1 MSSGYNKIF
10 WGFIFLIF
18 HINLGSIKLLPDFI
32 SYMVIYFGIKELLD
46 EYKLESL
53 KQSANCAS
61 ILIFMAFIRL
71 VINFSIG
78 SEMINNIYFNIIWM
92 NVFNIVE
99 IIMIYKL
106 LVSNNEILKIKN
118 DNLYENYNNKI
129 SMYII
134 IASIITVVNTINM
147 IFYSEVIGGCIVV
160 LALALRLLIIILVR
174 KMHNLLKEA

>member
-1 MSSGYNKIF
+1 MNSGYNKIF

-32 SYMVIYFGIKELLD
+32 SYMVIYFGIKELID
-46 EYKLESL
+46 QYKLESL

-61 ILIFMAFIRL
+61 ILIFIAFIKL
-71 VINFSIG
+71 LITFSIS

-106 LVSNNEILKIKN
+106 LVGSSEILKIKN
-118 DNLYENYNNKI
+118 KYLSNNSFYNYSWKYYKYDILFSSNRGMYSIFSISFKI
-129 SMYII
+129 MDYNIS
-134 IASIITVVNTINM
+134 
-147 IFYSEVIGGCIVV
+147 
-160 LALALRLLIIILVR
+160 
-174 KMHNLLKEA
+174 

>member
-1 MSSGYNKIF
+1 
-10 WGFIFLIF
+10 
-18 HINLGSIKLLPDFI
+18 
-32 SYMVIYFGIKELLD
+32 
-46 EYKLESL
+46 
-53 KQSANCAS
+53 
-61 ILIFMAFIRL
+61 MAFIRL

-106 LVSNNEILKIKN
+106 LVSNNEILNIKN
-118 DNLYENYNNKI
+118 NNLYENYNNKI

-134 IASIITVVNTINM
+134 IASIITVGNTINM
-147 IFYSEVIGGCIVV
+147 IFYSEVIGGCIVL
-160 LALALRLLIIILVR
+160 LALALRLWIIMLVR

>member
-1 MSSGYNKIF
+1 
-10 WGFIFLIF
+10 
-18 HINLGSIKLLPDFI
+18 
-32 SYMVIYFGIKELLD
+32 MVIYFGIKELLD

-160 LALALRLLIIILVR
+160 LALALRLLIIMLVR

>member
-1 MSSGYNKIF
+1 MTTGYNKIF
-10 WGFIFLIF
+10 WGFIFLTF
-18 HINLGSIKLLPDFI
+18 NINLGSIKLLPDFI
-32 SYMVIYFGIKELLD
+32 SYIIIYFGIKELLE
-46 EYKLESL
+46 EYNLGSL
-53 KQSANCAS
+53 KKASNCDS
-61 ILIFMAFIRL
+61 VLIFMAFIRL

-106 LVSNNEILKIKN
+106 LVSNNEILNIKN
-118 DNLYENYNNKI
+118 NNLCENYNNKI

-134 IASIITVVNTINM
+134 IASIITVGNTINM
-147 IFYSEVIGGCIVV
+147 IFYSEVIGGCIVL
-160 LALALRLLIIILVR
+160 LALALRLWIIMLVR

>member
-147 IFYSEVIGGCIVV
+147 IFKNKKISY
-160 LALALRLLIIILVR
+160 LRANKKINNKLR
-174 KMHNLLKEA
+174 KS

>member
-160 LALALRLLIIILVR
+160 LALALRLLIIMLVR